1 MVFEHFITA
10 IDSHTAGEPTR
21 IVTGGLPPI
30 PGESMAEK
38 KNVLR
43 EKLDYVRTALI
54 QEPRGYRDM
63 FGAILVPP
71 VSEEA
76 DLGVVFIGCG
86 RYYNMCGHGSIGI
99 AVVALK
105 MGWIEPVEPVTYVTL
120 DTPAG
125 LVEARVAVKEG
136 RIGKGTIRNVPCFLH
151 TPDFEV
157 EVPEVGKVRLDIAFG
172 GNFFALVDAGPLG
185 MEIQPEYAE
194 EFLRKGLAIREA
206 VNRKTKIVHPVLR
219 HITGLEEVMF
229 YAGRRNVVILGE
241 GSVDRSPCGTGTCAR
256 MAALYAKGELGLH
269 QEFPHESIIGTR
281 FFGRLVE
288 EVQVGDFRAVVPEVE
303 GEAYITGINQW
314 VMEPEDPL
322 KDGFLLGEGGECEA

>member
-1 MVFEHFITA
+1 MVFEHLITA

-21 IVTGGLPPI
+21 IVTGGLPHI

-43 EKLDYVRTALI
+43 EKFDYVRTALI

-71 VSEEA
+71 VSKEA
-76 DLGVVFIGCG
+76 DFGVVFIGCG

-105 MGWIEPVEPVTYVTL
+105 MGWIEAVEPVTFVTL

-125 LVEARVAVKEG
+125 LVKARVAVKEG
-136 RIGKGTIRNVPCFLH
+136 KIGKGTIRNVPCFLH

-172 GNFFALVDAGPLG
+172 GNFFALVDAGQFG

-206 VNRKTKIVHPVLR
+206 VNRKTKIVHPVLG

-229 YAGRRNVVILGE
+229 YAGNRNVVILGE

-256 MAALYAKGELGLH
+256 MAALYAKGELGLD
-269 QEFPHESIIGTR
+269 QEFVHESIIGTR
-281 FFGRLVE
+281 FYGRIVE
-288 EVQVGDFRAVVPEVE
+288 EVPVGDFRAVVPEVE
-303 GEAYITGINQW
+303 AEAYITGINQW

-322 KDGFLLGEGGECEA
+322 KHGFLLGEMGECKT

>member
-1 MVFEHFITA
+1 MEFEHLITA

-21 IVTGGLPPI
+21 IVTGGLPFI
-30 PGESMAEK
+30 PGKSMAEK
-38 KNVLR
+38 KHYLR

-71 VSEEA
+71 VSGEA

-105 MGWIEPVEPVTYVTL
+105 MGWIEAVEPFTDVVL

-125 LVEARVAVKEG
+125 LIRARVAVKDG
-136 RIGKGTIRNVPCFLH
+136 KIGKGAIRNVPCFLH

-157 EVPEVGKVRLDIAFG
+157 EVPGVGTVRLDIAFG
-172 GNFFALVDAGPLG
+172 GNFFALVEAGQLG
-185 MEIQPEYAE
+185 MEIEPEYAE
-194 EFLRKGLAIREA
+194 AFQKKGLAIREA
-206 VNRKTKIVHPVLR
+206 VNRRAKIVHPVLG

-229 YAGRRNVVILGE
+229 YAGNRNVVILGE
-241 GSVDRSPCGTGTCAR
+241 GSVDRSPCGTGTSAR
-256 MAALYAKGELGLH
+256 MAALFAKGELELG
-269 QEFPHESIIGTR
+269 QEFVHESIIGTR
-281 FFGRLVE
+281 FYGRLVE
-288 EVQVGDFRAVVPEVE
+288 EASIGDFRAVVPELE
-303 GEAYITGINQW
+303 SEAYITGIHQW
-314 VMEPEDPL
+314 VMEPDDPL
-322 KDGFLLGEGGECEA
+322 KHGFLLGEMGECEA